1 MDTQLRNQLHDLAT
15 EMLVD
20 VEAGARRTLRKAR
33 GRRILTAGAGVAI
46 VAALVVVSV
55 SALRFGGEA
64 TTTPAV
70 TGPNPQPAG
79 FEGLWPETDAE
90 ALAVA
95 QAAVDDGHQPLRSTA
110 DGTASLLAVDLL
122 GWQMSDVQIESTAVD
137 GNEASVVI
145 SNRIFGDPVPPI
157 TIELRQL
164 GDAGPMG
171 VWSVVGVSEPPLE
184 LPALI
189 EVDDVVE
196 LSPEVPEIMPGAL
209 LVSGSVTDLFDGA
222 PAIEAH
228 VFDGPSLL
236 PSLGSSRDELTDA
249 RFTFRF
255 SVEPTPDGEATLL
268 LTMPD
273 ATGASLG
280 ALMTS
285 VQTPIGDP
293 PSSGLDVTGVPPDVA
308 ATAQGIYDAATSGD
322 VEGLRAFLDP
332 NIFAYNFD
340 DGSDPIPA
348 WRQEPSVLD
357 LMVAVLELPPAAPR
371 VIEGYGTFTIW
382 PYLIDSDFDTL
393 SQRERDDLAAL
404 GYTDADVQLMIEG
417 GHGYQGPRLAIDETG
432 LWRNFTTVG
441 E

>member
-1 MDTQLRNQLHDLAT
+1 MDTQLRNLLHDLAT
-15 EMLVD
+15 EMPVD
-20 VEAGARRTLRKAR
+20 VEGGAPRTLRRAR

-55 SALRFGGEA
+55 SALRFGGEP

-70 TGPNPQPAG
+70 IGPKPQPAG

-90 ALAVA
+90 ALAA
-95 QAAVDDGHQPLRSTA
+95 TQAAVDDGHQPLRTTA

-122 GWQMSDVQIESTAVD
+122 GWRMPDVQIESTTVD
-137 GNEASVVI
+137 GNDASVVI
-145 SNRIFGDPVPPI
+145 SNRIFGDPVPPV

-164 GDAGPMG
+164 GDTGPIG
-171 VWSVVGVSEPPLE
+171 AWSVVGVSEPPLE

-189 EVDDVVE
+189 EVDDITE

-209 LVSGSVTDLFDGA
+209 LVSGRVTDLFEGA

-236 PSLGSSRDELTDA
+236 PSLGSSRDELTDL
-249 RFTFRF
+249 RFSFRF
-255 SVEPTPDGEATLL
+255 SVEPTPDGEATML

-293 PSSGLDVTGVPPDVA
+293 PSTGVDVTGVPPDVA
-308 ATAQGIYDAATSGD
+308 VTAQGIYDGA
-322 VEGLRAFLDP
+322 RARDFDALAQLLDP
-332 NIFAYNFD
+332 NTFAYNFD
-340 DGSDPIPA
+340 DGSDPLPA
-348 WRQEPSVLD
+348 WRQDPSVLD
-357 LMVAVLELPPAAPR
+357 LMVAVLELPPAAAR

-404 GYTDADVQLMIEG
+404 GYSDADIQLMIEG